1 MSWNIV
7 VAIILPEGSEK
18 GSGTVLTANLLSA
31 IVIEA
36 IPMEGVSCVQ
46 SNQ

>member
-1 MSWNIV
+1 MECV
-7 VAIILPEGSEK
+7 VAITLPEGSKK
-18 GSGTVLTANLLSA
+18 GSGTVLTASLLSA

-36 IPMEGVSCVQ
+36 IQMEGASWLE